1 MFSNPKVKEPL
12 YYVNRFTSKI
22 ERVFIV
28 EVNKYGFSVDYA
40 GTVKSLPKSAFG
52 TRLFLTSN
60 DALIHS
66 QLSELGFAEPKSL
79 TLEELRAQ
87 YRKCV
92 KLYHPDVAQSQ
103 FKDGEKFKKVKAAYD
118 ALSCDVPAI
127 NAYLLRRKSSLY
139 KFVYLPPAQPYQEA
153 PKARTY
159 PPYTYA
165 QSKYAYRAYENPRY
179 GYRKTN
185 PEQQTTKKTEP
196 PPRPEPA
203 PPPKKEEPAKR
214 TITAGSVIGIAFK
227 VAFVASIVIGA
238 LHYIFD
244 II

>member
-1 MFSNPKVKEPL
+1 MSPSLTRKDMSGCGALWGCTIGETNKF
-12 YYVNRFTSKI
+12 FF
-22 ERVFIV
+22 FILSI
-28 EVNKYGFSVDYA
+28 FHIS
-40 GTVKSLPKSAFG
+40 FF
-52 TRLFLTSN
+52 LFLLLYKHVQIEVTP
-60 DALIHS
+60 ACFLIPR
-66 QLSELGFAEPKSL
+66 LM
-79 TLEELRAQ
+79 
-87 YRKCV
+87 
-92 KLYHPDVAQSQ
+92 
-103 FKDGEKFKKVKAAYD
+103 
-118 ALSCDVPAI
+118 
-127 NAYLLRRKSSLY
+127 AYLLRRKSSLY

-227 VAFVASIVIGA
+227 VGFAASIVIGA